1 MQDRFYDEDRHAHHL
16 LCLVPSIMVNKAL
29 QLDRIKV
36 KGALFWEKDIPSLKS
51 LGNEVRRWKTLW
63 QSTDR
68 ELPNNLLLAFG
79 VGYEDA
85 FRNICRLL
93 VIACTLPTTRAE
105 AEPPFHW
112 WNESRPALS
121 QQCLK
126 SNSLISQWL
135 PRTIFREIRGGGRR
149 DTPASLC
156 NGSSKKALSS

>member
-68 ELPNNLLLAFG
+68 ELPNNLLLALDEG
-79 VGYEDA
+79 V
-85 FRNICRLL
+85 FLNIYRLL
-93 VIACTLPTTRAE
+93 VVTYLLTITSGE
-105 AEPPFHW
+105 AE
-112 WNESRPALS
+112 LS
-121 QQCLK
+121 F
-126 SNSLISQWL
+126 SLM
-135 PRTIFREIRGGGRR
+135 
-149 DTPASLC
+149 
-156 NGSSKKALSS
+156 K